1 MVKTEI
7 EKLTEKFTELESRIN
22 EMGKV
27 KPVKE
32 KKPRKPSEYNIFM
45 GKFMADDKK
54 KNPDKPH
61 TQRFTDATKA
71 WSEKNPKS

>member
-1 MVKTEI
+1 MVKTDIELLQDKFTKLE
-7 EKLTEKFTELESRIN
+7 EKLN

-45 GKFMADDKK
+45 GKYMSDDKK

-71 WSEKNPKS
+71 WGEKTKK

>member
-1 MVKTEI
+1 MTKD
-7 EKLTEKFTELESRIN
+7 LESRVS
-22 EMGKV
+22 ELETQLASFGKI
-27 KPVKE
+27 KPAKE

-45 GKFMADDKK
+45 GKFMSDDKK

-71 WSEKNPKS
+71 WGENKKEKE

>member
-1 MVKTEI
+1 MVKSEFQVL
-7 EKLTEKFTELESRIN
+7 EDKFTKLEEKVN

-45 GKFMADDKK
+45 GKYMSDDKK

-71 WSEKNPKS
+71 WGEKTKK

>member
-1 MVKTEI
+1 MSDKNYNEL
-7 EKLTEKFTELESRIN
+7 KQKFTDLEKRVS

-27 KPVKE
+27 KPGKD

-45 GKFMADDKK
+45 GKFMSDDKK
-54 KNPDKPH
+54 KNPDKIH

-71 WSEKNPKS
+71 WGERNKK